1 MEPDLNQLTPDEA
14 FRHGIYK
21 ALCGN
26 GLTHDVADFLSKLA
40 MDIFELRERIIRLE
54 SKSST

>member
-1 MEPDLNQLTPDEA
+1 MEQPQPKLPLLDKKYRNSLYD
-14 FRHGIYK
+14 

-40 MDIFELRERIIRLE
+40 MDVMHLMDKVEKLE
-54 SKSST
+54 KK